1 MIFISY
7 INKYSKIILF
17 YKMTKNESDN
27 NNIIIKKVTEDDL
40 SILKEISINTFCE
53 TFSKDNKPEDTQKYI
68 ETNFTNEKLLSEIR
82 TVGSQFFIAFFNNKL
97 SAYLKLNTGEAQTEK
112 QGNESLE
119 IQRIYVLSEFQGKR
133 IGSLLMEKSEEEAK
147 KMNIKRIWLGVWEH
161 NKSALAFYN
170 KKGFKRFG
178 EHVFM
183 FGNEAQTDYL
193 LEKFL

>member
-1 MIFISY
+1 
-7 INKYSKIILF
+7 
-17 YKMTKNESDN
+17 MTKNESAN

-82 TVGSQFFIAFFNNKL
+82 TIGSQFFIAFFNNKL